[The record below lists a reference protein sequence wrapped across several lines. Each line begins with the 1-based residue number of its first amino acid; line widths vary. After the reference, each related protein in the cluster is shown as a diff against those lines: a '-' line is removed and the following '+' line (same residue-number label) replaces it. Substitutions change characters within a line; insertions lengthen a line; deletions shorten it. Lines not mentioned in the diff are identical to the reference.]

1 MCLLD
6 KKRNT
11 VKTET
16 VTGVDFGIDT
26 QHVGQIRMFDEP
38 SVQDLL
44 TEVVKLVWID
54 SSLDSDSIVSLF
66 SDNSVQHF
74 SEPPNT

>member
-1 MCLLD
+1 MCLKD
-6 KKRNT
+6 EMENT
-11 VKTET
+11 EKTET
-16 VTGVDFGIDT
+16 VTWVDFRIDT

-44 TEVVKLVWID
+44 TEVIELVCID
-54 SSLDSDSIVSLF
+54 SSLDSDSIISLF
-66 SDNSVQHF
+66 SDNFVQHF